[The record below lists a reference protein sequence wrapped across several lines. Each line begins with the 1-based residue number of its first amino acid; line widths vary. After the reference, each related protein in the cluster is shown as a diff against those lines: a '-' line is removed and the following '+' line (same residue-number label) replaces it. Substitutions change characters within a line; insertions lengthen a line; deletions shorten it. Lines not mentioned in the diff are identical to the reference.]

1 LVAIYVRSAELLNQL
16 LENSRGNSQ
25 YIHTNSSRVSLCCLT
40 LHTLR
45 SAVAVCVAG
54 CVAGADQRSGEPS
67 R

>member
-45 SAVAVCVAG
+45 SAVAV
-54 CVAGADQRSGEPS
+54 SGS
-67 R
+67 GLRCGLRCRC